1 MTDYARRQD
10 YIKRRPI
17 ITEERIS
24 PGRMA
29 RASRTFCRTVRDL
42 HITEE
47 PVSGAEVR

>member
-1 MTDYARRQD
+1 MTGDFARRQAF
-10 YIKRRPI
+10 IKRHPI
-17 ITEERIS
+17 IEEPLS